1 MHLRLIWLLLLFPIL
16 ILGQEID
23 SLQDHIDLGIYP
35 AISYTPETN
44 LSFGAFA
51 LMVLKNKSNP
61 NNYTPNLISP
71 KMAYTLNNQ
80 LILGLEGSFFTQ
92 KNGRSMPKLSILT
105 ILTIFL
111 G

>member
-35 AISYTPETN
+35 AISYTPETT

-61 NNYTPNLISP
+61 NHYTPNLISP
-71 KMAYTLNNQ
+71 KMAYSLNNQ

-92 KNGRSMPKLSILT
+92 KNRRINAEIKYSDYPDY
-105 ILTIFL
+105 FFV
-111 G
+111 

>member
-61 NNYTPNLISP
+61 NHYTPNLISP
-71 KMAYTLNNQ
+71 KMAYSLNNQ
-80 LILGLEGSFFTQ
+80 LILA
-92 KNGRSMPKLSILT
+92 SIYEYPRLCDERNNFHS
-105 ILTIFL
+105 ICRCLI
-111 G
+111 